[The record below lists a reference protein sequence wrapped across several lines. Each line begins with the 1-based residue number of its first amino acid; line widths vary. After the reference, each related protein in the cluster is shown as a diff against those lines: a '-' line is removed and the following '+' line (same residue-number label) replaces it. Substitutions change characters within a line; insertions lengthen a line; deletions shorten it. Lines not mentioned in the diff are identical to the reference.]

1 MTHTK
6 TKKHLVPLE
15 DFPHLLVNKLGE
27 VFDTEKGI
35 YLDTLYVDNNGY
47 KILKNKYLHRL
58 LAKQFLANPSN
69 YDTVNHI
76 DGNKLNNNIDNIEW
90 TSQSRNALHADTLDL
105 TYKPER
111 KHTKEEYTYLLFER
125 FFKGE
130 SILSISETVNQ
141 EQAMLGVYFK
151 EICAEQGILDKYEA
165 EILRQKESRKMQRKG
180 AKVPHRRV
188 QQIDPVTKTV
198 IQEFKTISEPA
209 KLITGEAKNVNG
221 IKRAIKRCSEYKG
234 YFWAIKLIDNE

>member
-6 TKKHLVPLE
+6 TKKHLIPLN
-15 DFPHLLVNKLGE
+15 DFPYLLVNKLGE

-35 YLDTLYVDNNGY
+35 YLDSLYIDNNGY
-47 KILKNKYLHRL
+47 RILKNKYLHRL
-58 LAKQFLANPSN
+58 LAKQFLANPNN

-76 DGNKLNNNIDNIEW
+76 DGNKLNNNINNIEW
-90 TSQSRNALHADTLDL
+90 TSQSRNALHANELEL
-105 TYKPER
+105 TYKPDR
-111 KHTKEEYTYLLFER
+111 KHTEEEYEYLLFNR

-130 SILSISETVNQ
+130 SILSISETVEQ

-151 EICAEQGILDKYEA
+151 EICEQKGILDKYEA
-165 EILRQKESRKMQRKG
+165 EVSRQKESRKLQRKG
-180 AKVPHRRV
+180 TKVPHRRI
-188 QQIDPVTKTV
+188 QQIDINTNLL

-221 IKRAIKRCSEYKG
+221 IKRAIKRGTEYKG
-234 YFWAIKLIDNE
+234 YFWAMKLIDNE